1 MFDSGPNRGSQSSFS
16 ELIEVIGNLAS
27 EVENAKELS
36 RRQIDLLE
44 SQLTEAQARAY
55 SLMEERDEA
64 FRSLSAVKLEKDQL
78 LLQLSDLR
86 KKVDQQR
93 ENDEARL
100 ALLQLRQVQEE
111 LENYFVL
118 SRQQTELLEANTQ
131 LLDANED
138 LYARFTALLANAN
151 LIG

>member
-1 MFDSGPNRGSQSSFS
+1 MFDSGPSRGSQSSFS

-44 SQLTEAQARAY
+44 SQLTEAKARAY

-64 FRSLSAVKLEKDQL
+64 VRSLSAVTLEKDQL
-78 LLQLSDLR
+78 NLQLSDLR
-86 KKVDQQR
+86 KQVDQQR

-111 LENYFVL
+111 LEHYFML
-118 SRQQTELLEANTQ
+118 SRQQSELLE
-131 LLDANED
+131 ANED

-151 LIG
+151 ITG

>member
-1 MFDSGPNRGSQSSFS
+1 MFDSGPSRGSQSSFS

-44 SQLTEAQARAY
+44 SQLTEAKARAY

-64 FRSLSAVKLEKDQL
+64 VRSLSAATLENDQL
-78 LLQLSDLR
+78 NLQLSDLR
-86 KKVDQQR
+86 KQVDQQR

-100 ALLQLRQVQEE
+100 ALLQLRQVQED
-111 LENYFVL
+111 LEHFFML
-118 SRQQTELLEANTQ
+118 SRQQSELLE
-131 LLDANED
+131 ANED

-151 LIG
+151 VTG

>member
-1 MFDSGPNRGSQSSFS
+1 M
-16 ELIEVIGNLAS
+16 IEVIGNLAS

-44 SQLTEAQARAY
+44 SQLTEAKARAY

-64 FRSLSAVKLEKDQL
+64 VRSLSAVTLEKDQL
-78 LLQLSDLR
+78 NLQLSDLR
-86 KKVDQQR
+86 KQVDQQR

-111 LENYFVL
+111 LEHYFML
-118 SRQQTELLEANTQ
+118 SRQQSELLE
-131 LLDANED
+131 ANED

-151 LIG
+151 MTG

>member
-1 MFDSGPNRGSQSSFS
+1 MFDSGPSRGSQSSFS

-44 SQLTEAQARAY
+44 SQLTEAKARAY

-64 FRSLSAVKLEKDQL
+64 VRSLSAATLENDQL
-78 LLQLSDLR
+78 NLQLSDLR
-86 KKVDQQR
+86 KQLDQQR

-111 LENYFVL
+111 LEHYFML
-118 SRQQTELLEANTQ
+118 SRQQSELLE
-131 LLDANED
+131 ANED

-151 LIG
+151 VTG

>member
-1 MFDSGPNRGSQSSFS
+1 MFDSGPSRGSQSSFS

-44 SQLTEAQARAY
+44 SQLTEAKARAY

-64 FRSLSAVKLEKDQL
+64 VRSLSAATLENDQL
-78 LLQLSDLR
+78 NLQLSDLR
-86 KKVDQQR
+86 KQVDQQR

-111 LENYFVL
+111 LEHYFML
-118 SRQQTELLEANTQ
+118 SRQQSELLE
-131 LLDANED
+131 ANED

-151 LIG
+151 MTG

>member
-1 MFDSGPNRGSQSSFS
+1 MFDSGPSRGSQSSFS

-44 SQLTEAQARAY
+44 SQLTEAKARAY

-64 FRSLSAVKLEKDQL
+64 VRSLSAATLENDQL
-78 LLQLSDLR
+78 NLQLSDLR
-86 KKVDQQR
+86 KQVDQQR

-111 LENYFVL
+111 LEHYFML
-118 SRQQTELLEANTQ
+118 SRQQSELLE
-131 LLDANED
+131 ANED

-151 LIG
+151 MTC

>member
-1 MFDSGPNRGSQSSFS
+1 MFDSGPSRGSQSSFS

-44 SQLTEAQARAY
+44 SQLTEAKARAY

-64 FRSLSAVKLEKDQL
+64 VRSLSAVSLEKDQL
-78 LLQLSDLR
+78 ILQLSDAR
-86 KKVDQQR
+86 KQVDQKS
-93 ENDEARL
+93 ENEEARL

-111 LENYFVL
+111 LEHYFML
-118 SRQQTELLEANTQ
+118 SRQQSELLEAN
-131 LLDANED
+131 ED
-138 LYARFTALLANAN
+138 LCARFTALLANAKVTS
-151 LIG
+151 

>member
-1 MFDSGPNRGSQSSFS
+1 MFDSGPNQGSQSSFS

-44 SQLTEAQARAY
+44 SQLTEAKARAY

-64 FRSLSAVKLEKDQL
+64 VRSLSAVTLEKDQL
-78 LLQLSDLR
+78 NLQLSDLR
-86 KKVDQQR
+86 KQVDQQR

-100 ALLQLRQVQEE
+100 ALLQLRQVQDE
-111 LENYFVL
+111 LEHYFML
-118 SRQQTELLEANTQ
+118 SRQQSELLE
-131 LLDANED
+131 ANED

-151 LIG
+151 VTG

>member
-1 MFDSGPNRGSQSSFS
+1 MFDSGPGRGSQSSFS

-27 EVENAKELS
+27 EIENAKELS

-44 SQLTEAQARAY
+44 SQLTEAKARAY

-64 FRSLSAVKLEKDQL
+64 VRSLSAATLENDQL
-78 LLQLSDLR
+78 NLQLADLR
-86 KKVDQQR
+86 KQVDQQR
-93 ENDEARL
+93 DNDEARL

-111 LENYFVL
+111 LEHYFML
-118 SRQQTELLEANTQ
+118 SRQQSELLE
-131 LLDANED
+131 ANED

-151 LIG
+151 VTG

>member
-1 MFDSGPNRGSQSSFS
+1 MFDSGPGRGSQSSFS

-27 EVENAKELS
+27 EIENAKELS

-44 SQLTEAQARAY
+44 SQLTEAKARAY

-64 FRSLSAVKLEKDQL
+64 VRSLSAATLENDQL
-78 LLQLSDLR
+78 NLQLSDLR
-86 KKVDQQR
+86 KQVDQQR
-93 ENDEARL
+93 DNDEARL

-111 LENYFVL
+111 LEHYFML
-118 SRQQTELLEANTQ
+118 SRQQSELLE
-131 LLDANED
+131 ANED

-151 LIG
+151 VTG

>member
-1 MFDSGPNRGSQSSFS
+1 MFDSGPGRGSQSSFS

-44 SQLTEAQARAY
+44 SQLTEAKARAY

-64 FRSLSAVKLEKDQL
+64 VRSLSAATLENDQL
-78 LLQLSDLR
+78 NLQLSDLR
-86 KKVDQQR
+86 KQVDQQR

-111 LENYFVL
+111 LEHYFML
-118 SRQQTELLEANTQ
+118 SRQQSELLE
-131 LLDANED
+131 ANED

-151 LIG
+151 VTG

>member
-1 MFDSGPNRGSQSSFS
+1 MFDSGPSRGSQSSFS

-44 SQLTEAQARAY
+44 SQLTEAKARAY

-64 FRSLSAVKLEKDQL
+64 VRSLSAVTLENDQL
-78 LLQLSDLR
+78 NLQLSDLR
-86 KKVDQQR
+86 KQLDQQR

-111 LENYFVL
+111 LEHYFML
-118 SRQQTELLEANTQ
+118 SRQQSELLE
-131 LLDANED
+131 ANED

-151 LIG
+151 VTG

>member
-1 MFDSGPNRGSQSSFS
+1 MFDSGPSRGSQSSFS

-44 SQLTEAQARAY
+44 SQLTEAKARAY

-64 FRSLSAVKLEKDQL
+64 VRSLSAVTLEKDQL
-78 LLQLSDLR
+78 NLQLSDLR
-86 KKVDQQR
+86 KQVDQQR

-111 LENYFVL
+111 LEHYFML
-118 SRQQTELLEANTQ
+118 SRQQSELLE
-131 LLDANED
+131 ANED

-151 LIG
+151 VTG

>member
-1 MFDSGPNRGSQSSFS
+1 MFDSGPSRGSQSSFS

-44 SQLTEAQARAY
+44 SQLTEAKARAY
-55 SLMEERDEA
+55 TLMEERDEA
-64 FRSLSAVKLEKDQL
+64 VRSLSAATLENDQL
-78 LLQLSDLR
+78 NLQLSDLR
-86 KKVDQQR
+86 KQVDQQR

-111 LENYFVL
+111 LEHYFML
-118 SRQQTELLEANTQ
+118 SRQQSELLQ
-131 LLDANED
+131 ANED
-138 LYARFTALLANAN
+138 LYVRFTALLANAN
-151 LIG
+151 VTG

>member
-1 MFDSGPNRGSQSSFS
+1 MFDSGPGRGSQSSFS

-44 SQLTEAQARAY
+44 SQLTEAKARAY
-55 SLMEERDEA
+55 SLLEERDEA
-64 FRSLSAVKLEKDQL
+64 VRSLSAATLENDQL
-78 LLQLSDLR
+78 NLQLSDLR
-86 KKVDQQR
+86 KQVDQQR

-111 LENYFVL
+111 LEHYFML
-118 SRQQTELLEANTQ
+118 SRQQSELLE
-131 LLDANED
+131 ANED

-151 LIG
+151 VTG

>member
-1 MFDSGPNRGSQSSFS
+1 LFDSGPSRGSQSSFS

-44 SQLTEAQARAY
+44 SQLTEAKARAY

-64 FRSLSAVKLEKDQL
+64 VRSLSAVTLEKDQL
-78 LLQLSDLR
+78 NLQLSDLR
-86 KKVDQQR
+86 KQVDQQR

-111 LENYFVL
+111 LEHYFML
-118 SRQQTELLEANTQ
+118 SRQQSELLE
-131 LLDANED
+131 ANED

-151 LIG
+151 VTG

>member
-1 MFDSGPNRGSQSSFS
+1 MFDSGPSRGSQSSFS

-44 SQLTEAQARAY
+44 SQLTEAKARAY

-64 FRSLSAVKLEKDQL
+64 VRSLSAVTLENDQL
-78 LLQLSDLR
+78 NLQLSDLR
-86 KKVDQQR
+86 KQVDQQR

-111 LENYFVL
+111 LEHYFML
-118 SRQQTELLEANTQ
+118 SRQQSELLE
-131 LLDANED
+131 ANED

-151 LIG
+151 VTG

>member
-1 MFDSGPNRGSQSSFS
+1 MFDSGPGRGSQSSFS

-27 EVENAKELS
+27 EVENARELS

-44 SQLTEAQARAY
+44 SQLTEAKARAY

-64 FRSLSAVKLEKDQL
+64 VRSLSAATLENDQL
-78 LLQLSDLR
+78 NLQLSDLR
-86 KKVDQQR
+86 KQVDQQR

-111 LENYFVL
+111 LEHYFML
-118 SRQQTELLEANTQ
+118 SRQQSELLE
-131 LLDANED
+131 ANED

-151 LIG
+151 MTG

>member
-1 MFDSGPNRGSQSSFS
+1 M
-16 ELIEVIGNLAS
+16 IEVIGNLAS

-44 SQLTEAQARAY
+44 SQLTEAKARAY

-64 FRSLSAVKLEKDQL
+64 VRSLSAVTLEKDQL
-78 LLQLSDLR
+78 NLQLSDLR
-86 KKVDQQR
+86 KQVDQQR

-111 LENYFVL
+111 LEHYFML
-118 SRQQTELLEANTQ
+118 SRQQSELLE
-131 LLDANED
+131 ANED

-151 LIG
+151 VTG

>member
-1 MFDSGPNRGSQSSFS
+1 MFDSGPSRGSQSSFS

-44 SQLTEAQARAY
+44 SQLTEAKARAY

-64 FRSLSAVKLEKDQL
+64 VRSLSAATLENDQL
-78 LLQLSDLR
+78 NLQLSDLR
-86 KKVDQQR
+86 KQVDQQR

-111 LENYFVL
+111 LEHYFML
-118 SRQQTELLEANTQ
+118 SRQQSELLE
-131 LLDANED
+131 ANED

-151 LIG
+151 VTG

>member
-1 MFDSGPNRGSQSSFS
+1 MFDSGPSRGSQSSFS

-44 SQLTEAQARAY
+44 SQLTEAKARAY

-64 FRSLSAVKLEKDQL
+64 VRSLSAATLENDQL
-78 LLQLSDLR
+78 NLQLSDLR
-86 KKVDQQR
+86 KQVDQQR

-111 LENYFVL
+111 LEHYFML
-118 SRQQTELLEANTQ
+118 SRQQSELLQ
-131 LLDANED
+131 ANED
-138 LYARFTALLANAN
+138 LYVRFTSLLANAN
-151 LIG
+151 VTG

>member
-44 SQLTEAQARAY
+44 SQLTEAKARAY

-64 FRSLSAVKLEKDQL
+64 VRSLSAVTLEKDQL
-78 LLQLSDLR
+78 NLQLSDLR
-86 KKVDQQR
+86 KQVDQQR

-111 LENYFVL
+111 LEHYFML
-118 SRQQTELLEANTQ
+118 SRQQSELLE
-131 LLDANED
+131 ANED

-151 LIG
+151 MTG

>member
-1 MFDSGPNRGSQSSFS
+1 M
-16 ELIEVIGNLAS
+16 IEVIGNLAS

-44 SQLTEAQARAY
+44 SQLTEAKARAY

-64 FRSLSAVKLEKDQL
+64 VRSLSAATLENDQL
-78 LLQLSDLR
+78 NLQLSDLR
-86 KKVDQQR
+86 KQVDQQR

-111 LENYFVL
+111 LEHYFML
-118 SRQQTELLEANTQ
+118 SRQQSELLQ
-131 LLDANED
+131 ANED
-138 LYARFTALLANAN
+138 LYVRFTALLANAN
-151 LIG
+151 VTG

>member
-1 MFDSGPNRGSQSSFS
+1 MFDSGPSRGSQSSFS

-44 SQLTEAQARAY
+44 FQLTEAKARAY

-64 FRSLSAVKLEKDQL
+64 VRSLSAATLENDQL
-78 LLQLSDLR
+78 NLQLSDLR
-86 KKVDQQR
+86 KQVDQQR

-111 LENYFVL
+111 LEHYFML
-118 SRQQTELLEANTQ
+118 SRQQSELLE
-131 LLDANED
+131 ANED
-138 LYARFTALLANAN
+138 LYASFTALLANAN
-151 LIG
+151 VTG

>member
-1 MFDSGPNRGSQSSFS
+1 MFDSGPGRGSQSSFS

-44 SQLTEAQARAY
+44 SQLTEAKARAY

-64 FRSLSAVKLEKDQL
+64 VRSLSAATLENDQL
-78 LLQLSDLR
+78 NLQLSDLR
-86 KKVDQQR
+86 KQVDQQR
-93 ENDEARL
+93 ENEEARL

-111 LENYFVL
+111 LEHYFML
-118 SRQQTELLEANTQ
+118 SRQQSELLE
-131 LLDANED
+131 ANED

-151 LIG
+151 MTG

>member
-1 MFDSGPNRGSQSSFS
+1 MFDSGTNQGSQSSFS

-44 SQLTEAQARAY
+44 SQLTEAKARAY

-64 FRSLSAVKLEKDQL
+64 VRSLSAVTLEKDQL
-78 LLQLSDLR
+78 NLQLSDLR
-86 KKVDQQR
+86 KQVDQQR

-111 LENYFVL
+111 LEHYFML
-118 SRQQTELLEANTQ
+118 SRQQSELLE
-131 LLDANED
+131 ANED

-151 LIG
+151 VTG

>member
-1 MFDSGPNRGSQSSFS
+1 MFDSGPSRGSQSSFS

-27 EVENAKELS
+27 EIENAKELS

-44 SQLTEAQARAY
+44 SQLTEAKARAY

-64 FRSLSAVKLEKDQL
+64 VRSLSAATLENDQL
-78 LLQLSDLR
+78 NLQLSDLR
-86 KKVDQQR
+86 KQVDQQR

-111 LENYFVL
+111 LEHYFML
-118 SRQQTELLEANTQ
+118 SRQQSELLE
-131 LLDANED
+131 ANED

-151 LIG
+151 VTS

>member
-1 MFDSGPNRGSQSSFS
+1 MFDSGPNQGSQSSFS

-44 SQLTEAQARAY
+44 SQLTEAKARAY

-64 FRSLSAVKLEKDQL
+64 V
-78 LLQLSDLR
+78 
-86 KKVDQQR
+86 
-93 ENDEARL
+93 DEARL

-111 LENYFVL
+111 LEHYFML
-118 SRQQTELLEANTQ
+118 SRQQSELLE
-131 LLDANED
+131 ANED

-151 LIG
+151 VTG

>member
-1 MFDSGPNRGSQSSFS
+1 MFDSGPGRGSQSSFS

-44 SQLTEAQARAY
+44 SQLTEVESQLTEAKARAY
-55 SLMEERDEA
+55 SLIEERDDA
-64 FRSLSAVKLEKDQL
+64 VRSLSAATLENDQL
-78 LLQLSDLR
+78 NLQLSDLR
-86 KKVDQQR
+86 KQVDQQR

-100 ALLQLRQVQEE
+100 ALLQLCQVQEE
-111 LENYFVL
+111 LEHYFML
-118 SRQQTELLEANTQ
+118 SRQQSELLE
-131 LLDANED
+131 ANED

-151 LIG
+151 VTG

>member
-1 MFDSGPNRGSQSSFS
+1 MFDSGPSRGSQSSFS

-44 SQLTEAQARAY
+44 SQLTDAKARAY

-64 FRSLSAVKLEKDQL
+64 VRSLSAATLENDQL
-78 LLQLSDLR
+78 NLQLSDLR
-86 KKVDQQR
+86 KQVDQQR

-111 LENYFVL
+111 LEHYFML
-118 SRQQTELLEANTQ
+118 SRQQSELLE
-131 LLDANED
+131 ANED

-151 LIG
+151 VTG